1 MLLHSPTL
9 TLLLGATAAAAGAA
23 GAPTT
28 IPLVTFDGAAG
39 TTHTFREL
47 NDPVMGGK
55 SVGSWSIDKGQGV
68 ATFSG
73 TVNVVPK
80 LKAPGFIEAWADDG
94 GYADA
99 SGAAGG
105 SLVLTV
111 RTSTPDYAGF
121 RVSLAAGALS
131 PSFSCAAG
139 GSIIGSRG
147 CFKAHFAVPAS
158 ANATSWA
165 TVRVPFAD
173 FTDKWS
179 SYTGDATKTCAQDA
193 SCCVTAAKLKKI
205 QAVGFWGEGKAG
217 KVHLEIKSIV
227 AEGPAAV
234 LSAAAA
240 LSAAASVSSESARP
254 PAKFDLC
261 GGSVQSDLR
270 YNISSLGPDALTAP
284 VAVGLNESLATA
296 ICCDSRTLP
305 FAEPRFLFQSPFI
318 NLFADL
324 KGPTTFYDSVCGLP
338 LFTAPQ
344 GRTMAEFQ
352 ADTNEHGW
360 PSFRPAELHAD
371 NVITNKTTGYVFS
384 KCGTHLGSYLP
395 DAKGARWCLDLSC
408 LAGNKM

>member
-1 MLLHSPTL
+1 MLHSTA
-9 TLLLGATAAAAGAA
+9 LLFLAGTAGA
-23 GAPTT
+23 TT

-39 TTHTFREL
+39 TTHKFSEL

-55 SVGSWSIDKGQGV
+55 SVGSWSEADGV

-73 TVNVVPK
+73 NVVNVPK
-80 LKAPGFIEAWADDG
+80 LKAPGFIEGWADDG
-94 GYADA
+94 HYADA

-111 RTSTPDYAGF
+111 RSSTPDYAGF
-121 RVSLAAGALS
+121 RVSFASGALS
-131 PSFSCAAG
+131 PNFSCAAG

-147 CFKAHFAVPAS
+147 CFKAHFAVPSTA
-158 ANATSWA
+158 AGAWA

-179 SYTGDATKTCAQDA
+179 SYTGDATKTCAEDA

-205 QAVGFWGEGKAG
+205 QAMGIWGEGKAG

-227 AEGPAAV
+227 AEGPSSSSV
-234 LSAAAA
+234 LS
-240 LSAAASVSSESARP
+240 SSGSVSAPSPSASSSLTRP
-254 PAKFDLC
+254 PSKYDLC
-261 GGSVQSDLR
+261 SDGVQSNLK

-324 KGPTTFYDSVCGLP
+324 EGPTTFYDSVCGLP

-344 GRTMAEFQ
+344 GRTMADFQ

-360 PSFRPAELHAD
+360 PSFRPAEIHAD

-395 DAKGARWCLDLSC
+395 DSKGARWCLDLSC
-408 LAGNKM
+408 LAGNKPQ

>member
-1 MLLHSPTL
+1 MGGRHTSFRNS
-9 TLLLGATAAAAGAA
+9 
-23 GAPTT
+23 T
-28 IPLVTFDGAAG
+28 IPLWAGRVSGRGRRLGAA
-39 TTHTFREL
+39 TF
-47 NDPVMGGK
+47 
-55 SVGSWSIDKGQGV
+55 
-68 ATFSG
+68 AG
-73 TVNVVPK
+73 TVNIVPK
-80 LKAPGFIEAWADDG
+80 LKAPGFIEGWADDG
-94 GYADA
+94 HFADA

-111 RTSTPDYAGF
+111 RSSTPDYDGF
-121 RVSLAAGALS
+121 RVSFASGALS
-131 PSFSCAAG
+131 PNFSCAAG

-147 CFKAHFAVPAS
+147 CFKAHFSVPATE
-158 ANATSWA
+158 AGAWA
-165 TVRVPFAD
+165 TVRVPFAN

-179 SYTGDATKTCAQDA
+179 SYTGDATKMCAEDA

-205 QAVGFWGEGKAG
+205 QAMGFWGEGKAG

-227 AEGPAAV
+227 AEGPSSSSV
-234 LSAAAA
+234 LSS
-240 LSAAASVSSESARP
+240 LSTPSPSASSSLTRP
-254 PAKFDLC
+254 PAKYDLC
-261 GGSVQSDLR
+261 NGNVQSNLK

-305 FAEPRFLFQSPFI
+305 FAEPRFLYQSPFI

-324 KGPTTFYDSVCGLP
+324 KGQTTFYDSVCGIP

-360 PSFRPAELHAD
+360 PSFRPAEIHAD

-395 DAKGARWCLDLSC
+395 DSKGARWCLDLSC
-408 LAGNKM
+408 LAGNKPQ